1 MLSPEKESKS
11 MRNCKAFDYIRE
23 IRDYAVEKGIQAC
36 FHLHIEKSHLMRI
49 GNSSV
54 SLNTSEHLYRL
65 QIEVLKGRKTGNH
78 TQMGAIESAGYVKR
92 ALDIAIEKA
101 EFGFE
106 NNYQPLLKGPSEN
119 IEKSDQYDESLENLD
134 SDYKVKF
141 FKRIIEE
148 SGTQYS
154 YSGSWS
160 SGSVEIFMI
169 STANK
174 YEAWHLGTDQKLIMV
189 LQHPV
194 KRWEL
199 KKELSSWRLKDFKEE
214 DVINQFKG
222 LLPVYENNEG
232 YKIEPGEYTV
242 AFGAGAISELLF
254 ACTEIGFSGHAYE
267 DKESWLCKNKIG
279 DKIADK
285 SITITDDPDSDL
297 VFGMAFDDAG
307 TKRKKFPLIENG
319 VFKGLMYSI
328 QTAAKYNKP
337 LTGHT
342 LLYVNNVVLEK
353 GNDNPDLLES
363 LKGLGKVLYI
373 PDIHYVGMPSP
384 TKGILTGSS
393 RYNAVLI
400 EDGNIIA
407 PLFSCRITE
416 RVGKIF
422 NNIIR
427 ISSKSES
434 YNMSNTY
441 DRRSPFALGMP
452 SYIVAKNVMMTD
464 SADSF

>member
-1 MLSPEKESKS
+1 

-23 IRDYAVEKGIQAC
+23 IRDYAAEKGIQAS
-36 FHLHIEKSHLMRI
+36 FHLHIEKSHLMRL

-54 SLNTSEHLYRL
+54 SLNTSEHLSRL
-65 QIEVLKGRKTGNH
+65 QIEVLKGKKIGNH
-78 TQMGAIESAGYVKR
+78 TQMGAIESAEYVKK
-92 ALDIAIEKA
+92 ALDIAVEKA

-106 NNYQPLLKGPSEN
+106 SDYQPLLKGPSEN
-119 IEKSDQYDESLENLD
+119 IEKSDQYDEELENLD
-134 SDYKVKF
+134 SDYKVHF
-141 FKRIIEE
+141 FKKIIEE

-160 SGSVEIFMI
+160 SGSVEIFMV

-189 LQHPV
+189 LQHPE

-199 KKELSSWRLKDFKEE
+199 KKELSSWCLKDFKEE
-214 DVINQFKG
+214 DVINHFKG

-242 AFGAGAISELLF
+242 AFGPGAISEFLF

-279 DKIADK
+279 DKIAGD
-285 SITITDDPDSDL
+285 SVTIIDNPDSDL

-307 TKRKKFPLIENG
+307 TKREKFPLIEKG
-319 VFKGLMYSI
+319 IFKGLMYNI
-328 QTAAKYNKP
+328 QTAAKYKKP

-342 LLYVNNVVLEK
+342 LTYVSNVVLENGK
-353 GNDNPDLLES
+353 DDADLLES
-363 LKGLGKVLYI
+363 VKGLGKVLYI
-373 PDIHYVGMPSP
+373 PDIHYVGIPSP

-400 EDGNIIA
+400 ENGKIIA
-407 PLFSCRITE
+407 PLYSCRITE
-416 RVGKIF
+416 RIGKIF
-422 NNIIR
+422 NNIVR
-427 ISSKSES
+427 ISCKSDS
-434 YNMSNTY
+434 YNLSNTY
-441 DRRSPFALGMP
+441 EQRSPFALGLP
-452 SYIVAKNVMMTD
+452 SYIVVKNVMMTD

>member
-1 MLSPEKESKS
+1 

-23 IRDYAVEKGIQAC
+23 IRDYAAEKGIQAS

-65 QIEVLKGRKTGNH
+65 QIEVLKGKKTGNH
-78 TQMGAIESAGYVKR
+78 TQMGAIESAEYVKR
-92 ALDIAIEKA
+92 ALDIAVEKA

-119 IEKSDQYDESLENLD
+119 IEKCNQYDEALENLD
-134 SDYKVKF
+134 SDYKVQF

-174 YEAWHLGTDQKLIMV
+174 CEAWHLGTDQKLIMV

-214 DVINQFKG
+214 DVINHFKG

-307 TKRKKFPLIENG
+307 TKRRKFPLIEKG

-373 PDIHYVGMPSP
+373 PDIHYVGIPSP

-400 EDGNIIA
+400 EDGKIIA

-422 NNIIR
+422 KNIIR

>member
-1 MLSPEKESKS
+1 

-23 IRDYAVEKGIQAC
+23 IRDYAASKSIQAS

-65 QIEVLKGRKTGNH
+65 QIEVLKDKKIGNH
-78 TQMGAIESAGYVKR
+78 TQMGAIESADYVKK
-92 ALDIAIEKA
+92 ALDIAVEKA
-101 EFGFE
+101 EFAFE
-106 NNYQPLLKGPSEN
+106 NNYQPLLKGPQEN
-119 IEKSDQYDESLENLD
+119 IEKSNQYDEELENLD
-134 SDYKVKF
+134 SDYKVEF

-148 SGTQYS
+148 SGNQYS

-160 SGSVEIFMI
+160 SGSIEIFMV

-174 YEAWHLGTDQKLIMV
+174 FEAWHLGTDQKLIMV
-189 LQHPV
+189 LQHPI

-199 KKELSSWRLKDFKEE
+199 KKELSSWRLKDFKAE
-214 DVINQFKG
+214 DVINHFKS
-222 LLPVYENNEG
+222 LLPVYENNDG
-232 YKIEPGEYTV
+232 YKIEPGEYIV
-242 AFGAGAISELLF
+242 AFGPGAISEFLF

-279 DKIADK
+279 DKISDELV
-285 SITITDDPDSDL
+285 TITDNPESDL
-297 VFGMAFDDAG
+297 VFGLAFDDAG
-307 TKRKKFPLIENG
+307 TKRYKYPLVEKGI
-319 VFKGLMYSI
+319 FKGLMYNI

-342 LLYVNNVVLEK
+342 LTYISNVVLETGK
-353 GNDNPDLLES
+353 DDADLLES
-363 LKGLGKVLYI
+363 VKNLGRVLYI
-373 PDIHYVGMPSP
+373 PDIHYVGIPSP

-400 EDGNIIA
+400 ENGKIIA

-416 RVGKIF
+416 RIGKIF
-422 NNIIR
+422 SNIIR
-427 ISSKSES
+427 ISRKSES
-434 YNMSNTY
+434 YNLSNTY

-452 SYIVAKNVMMTD
+452 SYIVAKNVNMTD